1 MNNKYNYLVKKTW
14 IPSMLVAVLVGIFL
28 ILKFNNWIEA
38 IVIGIIIYYIEN
50 SLLKKLLNYLKMK
63 KEN

>member
-1 MNNKYNYLVKKTW
+1 
-14 IPSMLVAVLVGIFL
+14 MLVAVLVGIFL

-38 IVIGIIIYYIEN
+38 IVIGIIIFYIEN
-50 SLLKKLLNYLKMK
+50 SIIKKIIELFKNE

>member
-38 IVIGIIIYYIEN
+38 IVIGIIIFYIEN
-50 SLLKKLLNYLKMK
+50 SIIKKIIELFKNE

>member
-38 IVIGIIIYYIEN
+38 IVIGIIIFYIEN